1 MSNAL
6 VSEVRSGEPGRAGS
20 SSACGHTE
28 PRNQFLS
35 EARYQRKYAPG
46 VGPRRQWK
54 KVGKTMLAT
63 LVLTAAAHKF
73 AAITSAQESKVVQI
87 QTLDVRDILY
97 ALTGV
102 NNTLALMHDDGVVL
116 IDTKPAGWGK
126 AMVQVIET
134 VTDQPVR
141 TIVNTH
147 AHAEHVAANVEF
159 PTATRVIAHANAK
172 ARMQKLPM
180 FQGAGAKFLPTDV
193 VTDRLSLLEGP
204 DRMEIYYFGRGHT
217 DGDLVVVFP
226 EKRLAHFGDLF
237 SARAAPVIDVENGGS
252 AVELP
257 QTLARAVKELKDILR
272 VTSGHDPTGAAMGG
286 TGASK
291 ILSMGRA
298 LPWRDLEEFADFNRD
313 FLEAVRKEIA
323 AGKSADDAAK
333 NLQLPERYKGYDM
346 TNAAANVRSI
356 YRELKK

>member
-1 MSNAL
+1 MLASPVKRMNAN
-6 VSEVRSGEPGRAGS
+6 EPG

-28 PRNQFLS
+28 PRNRFLS

-54 KVGKTMLAT
+54 KVSQGLLITLAFGIF
-63 LVLTAAAHKF
+63 VE
-73 AAITSAQESKVVQI
+73 AQEKVVQI

-97 ALTGV
+97 ALTGA
-102 NNTLALMHDDGVVL
+102 NNTLALMRDDGVVL

-126 AMVQVIET
+126 AMLQSIET
-134 VTDQPVR
+134 VTDQPVK

-147 AHAEHVAANVEF
+147 AHTEHVAANVEF

-193 VTDRLSLLEGP
+193 VTDRLSLLDGV
-204 DRMEIYYFGRGHT
+204 DRMEVYYFGRGHT

-313 FLEAVRKEIA
+313 FLEAVRQAIA
-323 AGKSADDAAK
+323 AGKTADEAAK
-333 NLQLPERYKGYDM
+333 TLQLPERYKGYDL
-346 TNAAANVRSI
+346 TNAAANVRAI

>member
-1 MSNAL
+1 MEKSRPSAADYPG
-6 VSEVRSGEPGRAGS
+6 VRSHSP
-20 SSACGHTE
+20 
-28 PRNQFLS
+28 
-35 EARYQRKYAPG
+35 
-46 VGPRRQWK
+46 GPR
-54 KVGKTMLAT
+54 
-63 LVLTAAAHKF
+63 
-73 AAITSAQESKVVQI
+73 SKVVQI

-126 AMVQVIET
+126 AMLQSIET

-180 FQGAGAKFLPTDV
+180 FQGSGAKFLPTDV
-193 VTDRLSLLEGP
+193 VTDRLSLLDGP
-204 DRMEIYYFGRGHT
+204 DRMEVYYFGRGHT

-237 SARAAPVIDVENGGS
+237 SVRAAPVIDVENGGS

-298 LPWRDLEEFADFNRD
+298 LPWRDLEEYADFNRD
-313 FLEAVRKEIA
+313 FLEAVRQAMA
-323 AGKSADDAAK
+323 AGKTAEDAAK
-333 NLQLPERYKGYDM
+333 TLQLPERYKAYDM
-346 TNAAANVRSI
+346 ANAAANVRAI
-356 YRELKK
+356 YGELKK